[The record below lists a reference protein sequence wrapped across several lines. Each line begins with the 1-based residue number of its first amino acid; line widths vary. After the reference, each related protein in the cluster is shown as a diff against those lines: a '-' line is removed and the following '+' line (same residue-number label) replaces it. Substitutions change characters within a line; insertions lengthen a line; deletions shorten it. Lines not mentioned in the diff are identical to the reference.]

1 MLEDPHRGEAERTD
15 KVQID
20 HVWSKPT
27 LLFPYMYSFMFVVL
41 SGSQANA
48 LSFGKAV
55 IIANTEEGTRIDDR
69 LQKVF
74 AIVIIGIVCLLQ
86 AYSRVNYVRFNNLFA
101 LYKIVLLTF
110 LTITGWCA
118 IAGKRAASAEAVGK
132 PYGIGN
138 LRSKDFIEADNNA
151 YGYALALLS
160 IMRVFLGYENANFV
174 SAASP
179 YFALTC
185 NMTMLMAHSRSLRK
199 FGDLQAT
206 SLASTGGL
214 PNSPCS
220 E

>member
-1 MLEDPHRGEAERTD
+1 
-15 KVQID
+15 
-20 HVWSKPT
+20 
-27 LLFPYMYSFMFVVL
+27 MFVVL

-55 IIANTEEGTRIDDR
+55 IIANTEEGTPIDDR

-74 AIVIIGIVCLLQ
+74 SIAIIGIVCLLQ
-86 AYSRVNYVRFNNLFA
+86 AYSRVNYIRFNNLFA
-101 LYKIVLLTF
+101 LYKIALLTF
-110 LTITGWCA
+110 LTITGWFA

-138 LRSKDFIEADNNA
+138 LGNKDFDEADNNA

-174 SAASP
+174 STASTS
-179 YFALTC
+179 FALTRM
-185 NMTMLMAHSRSLRK
+185 MTMLIAHSRSLRK

-206 SLASTGGL
+206 SLASTEGL